1 MSSNTTTT
9 TTKTNNNNLLSPFD
23 PNQTTNNKTKVIN
36 ISNEAEDNE
45 ESTDYNNIDVLDL
58 DFFNEEEEV
67 DI

>member
-1 MSSNTTTT
+1 MTTIT
-9 TTKTNNNNLLSPFD
+9 SFD

-58 DFFNEEEEV
+58 DFVNEEEEV

>member
-36 ISNEAEDNE
+36 ISNEAEDNK

-58 DFFNEEEEV
+58 DFVNEEEEV

>member
-23 PNQTTNNKTKVIN
+23 PNHTTNNKTKVIN

-58 DFFNEEEEV
+58 DLVNKEEEV